1 MDVERGLSDAD
12 LPGLQQLADRTSLA
26 GQASYLRLTR
36 VRLWATVAAAL
47 CGAIGLNDGLPELV
61 DDGLDAASLMAFII
75 ALAAEILLLRTRPEE
90 TWYQGRAVAE
100 SLKSLAW
107 KYAMRAQ
114 PFHDAGDDEAAVL
127 FRRKIRSVLDT
138 LPEGVVPGS
147 ESPAQISTGMRE
159 LRQAPLSVRV
169 TAYKRGRIEDQ
180 RVWYARKARFNAER
194 SQRWRLSLL
203 GLELLGVFGALLLL
217 LNVTAFDPGG
227 LLAVLVAAGGAW
239 LEVKQYDNLASA
251 YALTSTEL
259 LLVEG
264 EGEDVVS
271 EEDFAQYVVSAEQ
284 AISRE
289 HTMWGARRLRAREQR
304 HE

>member
-1 MDVERGLSDAD
+1 MGAERGLTDAD

-47 CGAIGLNDGLPELV
+47 CGVVGLNDGLPGPV
-61 DDGLDAASLMAFII
+61 DNGLDVASLMAFII
-75 ALAAEILLLRTRPEE
+75 ALAAELLLLRTRPEE

-114 PFHDAGDDEAAVL
+114 PFHDAGDEEAAAL
-127 FRRKIRSVLDT
+127 FRRKIRSVLDV
-138 LPEGVVPGS
+138 LPEGVVPES
-147 ESPAQISTGMRE
+147 ELPAQISPRMRE
-159 LRQAPLSVRV
+159 LRGAPLSVRI
-169 TAYKRGRIEDQ
+169 TAYKGGRIEDQ
-180 RVWYARKARFNAER
+180 RVWYARKARFNEAR

-203 GLELLGVFGALLLL
+203 ALEVLGVFGALLLL
-217 LNVTAFDPGG
+217 LNVTSVDVGS

-264 EGEDVVS
+264 EGEGVVS
-271 EEDFAQYVVSAEQ
+271 EEDLAQYVVSAEQ

-289 HTMWGARRLRAREQR
+289 HTMWGARRLRLRSQQGE
-304 HE
+304 